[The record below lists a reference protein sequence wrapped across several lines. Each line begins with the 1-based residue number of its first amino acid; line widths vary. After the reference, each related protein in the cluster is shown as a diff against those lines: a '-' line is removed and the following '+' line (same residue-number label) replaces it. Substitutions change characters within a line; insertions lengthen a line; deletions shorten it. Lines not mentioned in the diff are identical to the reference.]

1 MNSPELTTVT
11 IIAANTSSFVIDDPL
26 EKVELDPDLAKID
39 YAGVQSKIDTLVREL
54 HEGQLPYLVYDEKK
68 FKIVQHTACEQP
80 SLLPKLSMDKPKWLI
95 ICCNAIKYQG
105 EDYLILQKS
114 GYDTHV
120 GKLFSMPALGA
131 AIKYITKQNNLNCV
145 IIMGNIG
152 DDFCAE
158 LAKRTNYSIPIVGAK
173 CQLLQSEI
181 EAFCAHLVVKLMSG
195 ESMYNASTNAYT
207 AILETKHRESYGK
220 FEDMFCI
227 ITK

>member
-26 EKVELDPDLAKID
+26 EKVELDPDLVKID

-54 HEGQLPYLVYDEKK
+54 QVYDEKK
-68 FKIVQHTACEQP
+68 LKVVQHSACEQP

-105 EDYLILQKS
+105 EDYLILQKP

-131 AIKYITKQNNLNCV
+131 TIKYIAKQNNLNGV

-152 DDFCAE
+152 EDFCTE
-158 LAKRTNYSIPIVGAK
+158 LAKRTNYSTPIIGAK
-173 CQLLQSEI
+173 CQLFQSEI
-181 EAFCAHLVVKLMSG
+181 ELFCAHFVVNVINGENMNSVITSAFNKMS
-195 ESMYNASTNAYT
+195 ES
-207 AILETKHRESYGK
+207 KRREAYGK